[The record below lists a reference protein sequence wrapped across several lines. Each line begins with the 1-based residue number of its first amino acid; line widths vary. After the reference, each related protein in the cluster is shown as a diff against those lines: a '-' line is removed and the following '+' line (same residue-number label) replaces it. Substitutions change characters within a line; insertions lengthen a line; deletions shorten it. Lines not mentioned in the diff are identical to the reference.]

1 MIAYGCVHLTWEPH
15 YGKANSQASG
25 PWDERA
31 GGGALQER
39 AAVEEGRR
47 ERSGHWSGR
56 TKCTAFVGT
65 KRTRVSE
72 EERRKSQAAAGGSRG
87 DLFQVLNLVF

>member
-1 MIAYGCVHLTWEPH
+1 MGVSISLGNPTT
-15 YGKANSQASG
+15 GKPTVKPQG
-25 PWDERA
+25 PGTRELE
-31 GGGALQER
+31 GGALQER

-72 EERRKSQAAAGGSRG
+72 EERGKSQAAAGGSRG
-87 DLFQVLNLVF
+87 DLFQVLNRVF

>member
-1 MIAYGCVHLTWEPH
+1 MKYDCLWVCPSHLGTPLWE
-15 YGKANSQASG
+15 SQQSSL
-25 PWDERA
+25 RA
-31 GGGALQER
+31 LGRESWGALQER

-56 TKCTAFVGT
+56 TKCMAFVGT

-72 EERRKSQAAAGGSRG
+72 EERRKSQVAAGAVGTYFR
-87 DLFQVLNLVF
+87 F